1 MRESL
6 KGEAFRFVNE
16 IKLQPS
22 SPPPMKR
29 RIECPRCKVPLGIL
43 GQRLSD
49 FPFLQGQRARR
60 WRATVETRERVEQS
74 RKRGFGVDERSS
86 NRANLYFLSPCTSL
100 LISRILRALDFKAK
114 QRNEEGEDGWK
125 KEVESKRK
133 QCRRLGGARPR
144 EYLLSLSLSLPSFG
158 WFRLWT
164 QSRNI
169 SAFRFIICHSN
180 GSWRWLL
187 TPVLQFLGDAFGHE
201 SHERCLNVFAK
212 EKCKC
217 TCISKNKIF
226 LFLNLKI
233 GFHRGRGGYL

>member
-6 KGEAFRFVNE
+6 KEEAFRFVNE

-100 LISRILRALDFKAK
+100 LISRILRASDFKAK

-144 EYLLSLSLSLPSFG
+144 EYLLSLSLPSFG
-158 WFRLWT
+158 WST
-164 QSRNI
+164 SVCGRNREI
-169 SAFRFIICHSN
+169 SVHFVLLLPLERIVEVAINPGAPI
-180 GSWRWLL
+180 SWRC
-187 TPVLQFLGDAFGHE
+187 HE

-233 GFHRGRGGYL
+233 GFHRGKGGYL